1 MEDFV
6 NALYLHSVPEQ
17 VGDRAILVGDRGRVN
32 MLADWLTDT
41 VWVNEDRGL
50 TTVTGTYKECRVTV
64 TAFGMG
70 APVAV
75 IVLHELARLG
85 VQTILR
91 LGTMM
96 CLPPTRL
103 GEYVLADA
111 AIRGE
116 ATSGT
121 YVPADFPAV
130 GDHELGQALRNELE
144 RSRRPYRAGLV
155 ASYDG
160 FYTQMFPLDD
170 SSWNAFRTSQET
182 WKSLGVLGLDMET
195 SAVLAVGRGLAVRTA
210 SLCLAT
216 VEGPTQHR
224 LGEEVR
230 EESERELCHMGLEAL
245 ISVPDVETPPDAGL
259 AP

>member
-1 MEDFV
+1 V
-6 NALYLHSVPEQ
+6 NAWYLHCSPDQ
-17 VGDRAILVGDRGRVN
+17 VGDRAILVGDRGRVSL
-32 MLADWLTDT
+32 LAEWLTD
-41 VWVNEDRGL
+41 VEWVNQDRGL
-50 TTVTGTYKECRVTV
+50 TTVTGTYKDSRVTV

-75 IVLHELARLG
+75 IVLHELSRLG
-85 VQTILR
+85 VGTVLR

-130 GDHELGQALRNELE
+130 GDHDLGHAVRVQLE
-144 RSRRPYRAGLV
+144 RSARSYRAGLV

-170 SSWNAFRTSQET
+170 RSWNNFRTSQET

-195 SAVLAVGRGLAVRTA
+195 SAVLAVGRGLGVRAA

-224 LGEEVR
+224 LDEAARDEGER
-230 EESERELCHMGLEAL
+230 DLCHIGLEAL
-245 ISVPDVETPPDAGL
+245 IAVPDRANSADPA
-259 AP
+259 